1 MAEDAAARIETACY
15 LVSPETWEI
24 KVLWRH
30 GKPPRDNGVATITRG
45 REEGIIATGN
55 HGAGVYH
62 VGVAPPPAGQPRAF
76 GGRSVYAVQP
86 TGFCR
91 FRVAASQP
99 FRMQLFR
106 FAVNFAPATREYRG
120 RGHLARLLKNVMERE
135 TFARR
140 LPPARR
146 SAEVYLQRRVAILE
160 KQVKSLRLAAGAL
173 AEAAYL
179 GDTLEPS
186 DSEDEMEAES
196 DLDNGDEEIT
206 DLVSDGEDA

>member
-1 MAEDAAARIETACY
+1 MPYTT
-15 LVSPETWEI
+15 P
-24 KVLWRH
+24 
-30 GKPPRDNGVATITRG
+30 
-45 REEGIIATGN
+45 
-55 HGAGVYH
+55 
-62 VGVAPPPAGQPRAF
+62 
-76 GGRSVYAVQP
+76 
-86 TGFCR
+86 GF
-91 FRVAASQP
+91 SQP
-99 FRMQLFR
+99 NCPSDRIRLVR

-135 TFARR
+135 TSARR

-146 SAEVYLQRRVAILE
+146 SPEVYLQRRVAILE

-206 DLVSDGEDA
+206 DLVSDGENA